1 QKEILKKIQSRE
13 KMCSYIERFIDWIS
27 FWKEESVSCTLPTTK
42 QKIVYKVQIK
52 SEKYKTKALKTAA
65 KAAAGV
71 SNVSIEVEKELVE
84 VTGVGVDS
92 VCLAKSLQKKLGYA
106 TIVSVGEAKKEDKKE
121 EIKPIQWAS
130 TYFPRPM
137 FPVYY
142 DCDGKPILN

>member
-1 QKEILKKIQSRE
+1 MQ
-13 KMCSYIERFIDWIS
+13 
-27 FWKEESVSCTLPTTK
+27 

-65 KAAAGV
+65 KAKGIYRV

-106 TIVSVGEAKKEDKKE
+106 TIVSVGEAKKEDKKKE

-142 DCDGKPILN
+142 DSDGKPILN

>member
-1 QKEILKKIQSRE
+1 MDGDRQVNTR
-13 KMCSYIERFIDWIS
+13 
-27 FWKEESVSCTLPTTK
+27 
-42 QKIVYKVQIK
+42 QKIVFKVQIK

-65 KAAAGV
+65 KAKGV
-71 SNVSIEVEKELVE
+71 SNVSIEVEKGQVE

-106 TIVSVGEAKKEDKKE
+106 SIVSVEAKKDDKREDKKEDKKE

-130 TYFPRPM
+130 TYFPCQ

-142 DCDGKPILN
+142 DSDGRIIPNLN

>member
-1 QKEILKKIQSRE
+1 MR
-13 KMCSYIERFIDWIS
+13 SYIERFIHWIS
-27 FWKEESVSCTLPTTK
+27 FWKEDVSCTLPTTK

-65 KAAAGV
+65 KAKGV

-106 TIVSVGEAKKEDKKE
+106 TIVSVGEAKKEDKKGDKKE

-142 DCDGKPILN
+142 DSDGNLILN

>member
-1 QKEILKKIQSRE
+1 
-13 KMCSYIERFIDWIS
+13 MCSYIERFIDWIS
-27 FWKEESVSCTLPTTK
+27 FWKEEVSCTLPTTK

-65 KAAAGV
+65 KASGV
-71 SNVSIEVEKELVE
+71 SNVSVEVEKELVE

-106 TIVSVGEAKKEDKKE
+106 TIVSVGEAKKEDKKKE

-142 DCDGKPILN
+142 DSDGNPILN

>member
-1 QKEILKKIQSRE
+1 
-13 KMCSYIERFIDWIS
+13 MCSYIERFIDWIC
-27 FWKEESVSCTLPTTK
+27 FWEKDISCTLPTTK
-42 QKIVYKVQIK
+42 QKIVFKVQIN

-65 KAAAGV
+65 KARGV
-71 SNVSIEVEKELVE
+71 SNVSVEVEKELME

-106 TIVSVGEAKKEDKKE
+106 TIVSVEEAEKEDNKKEDKKKE
-121 EIKPIQWAS
+121 EIKAIQWAS

-142 DCDGKPILN
+142 DSDGNPILN

>member
-1 QKEILKKIQSRE
+1 
-13 KMCSYIERFIDWIS
+13 M
-27 FWKEESVSCTLPTTK
+27 
-42 QKIVYKVQIK
+42 
-52 SEKYKTKALKTAA
+52 
-65 KAAAGV
+65 
-71 SNVSIEVEKELVE
+71 E

-106 TIVSVGEAKKEDKKE
+106 TIVSVGEAKKDDKKDDKKE

-142 DCDGKPILN
+142 DSDGKPILS